1 MDMKAIYTKPLTD
14 IVMLNVE
21 AVLEGLTPR
30 SNPYGTADGNSGF
43 FDDES
48 NKGGNDSF
56 FDK

>member
-1 MDMKAIYTKPLTD
+1 MKAIYTKPLTD

-48 NKGGNDSF
+48 NKDGNNSF
-56 FDK
+56 FDE